1 MIVCVGLVHWIL
13 PRMHA
18 IIERTNVA
26 HKWDLKNYAI
36 NICCHFVCTC
46 RPTCTLCK
54 SSNMWYSCSENLRV
68 ESRLNGLRYVVFPM
82 PKKFPQ
88 SLNLT
93 LFLRWQLPLN
103 SKLICLLYM
112 NIWADYTWIFLLL
125 QCIPAMHRSAC
136 VCTSPQCCSMMEPW
150 PNHDCAKFTYCRS
163 TWCVKSCILY
173 I

>member
-13 PRMHA
+13 PGMHA

-46 RPTCTLCK
+46 RHTCTLCK
-54 SSNMWYSCSENLRV
+54 SSNMWYSCSEYLRV

-82 PKKFPQ
+82 SKKFPQ

-112 NIWADYTWIFLLL
+112 NIWADYTWIFLLTGYTSYA
-125 QCIPAMHRSAC
+125 Q
-136 VCTSPQCCSMMEPW
+136 VCMRVYITPMLFYDGTM
-150 PNHDCAKFTYCRS
+150 AKSWLC
-163 TWCVKSCILY
+163 
-173 I
+173 